1 MAEAKHYLSGLA
13 GHRLRTHGGVFEQ
26 RVPFI
31 ISAPLSDA
39 FAERA
44 MKGGLRSYEIFGYV
58 LNGVSGS

>member
-1 MAEAKHYLSGLA
+1 MAAYLSGLA

-39 FAERA
+39 LAERA
-44 MKGGLRSYEIFGYV
+44 MKGGLRSYEIFVYV
-58 LNGVSGS
+58 FTGVSWS

>member
-13 GHRLRTHGGVFEQ
+13 GHRLRTQGGVFEQ

-39 FAERA
+39 YAECA
-44 MKGGLRSYEIFGYV
+44 MKGGLRNYEIFGYV
-58 LNGVSGS
+58 LNGVSWS